1 MFKKKNC
8 KRCGKKIKDS
18 FEFCPSCGFHTN
30 PKDWGMLG
38 KDDFIENEKEDF
50 LFGGLNG
57 SFLNKMLG
65 STLKMLEKELNK
77 EFDKQKPEPRF
88 ATKPQI
94 RLMINGKEITPRIQS
109 TVAQK
114 SPIKTLPINFSNE
127 NLKKFQRLEKK
138 EPKTQVRRVGDKVTY
153 ELEIPGVES
162 INDISIIKLESGIE
176 VKAIGKNKAYLKNI
190 SIPLPL
196 TKYLLSKGR
205 LILEL
210 DTKE

>member
-1 MFKKKNC
+1 
-8 KRCGKKIKDS
+8 
-18 FEFCPSCGFHTN
+18 
-30 PKDWGMLG
+30 
-38 KDDFIENEKEDF
+38 
-50 LFGGLNG
+50 
-57 SFLNKMLG
+57 MLG